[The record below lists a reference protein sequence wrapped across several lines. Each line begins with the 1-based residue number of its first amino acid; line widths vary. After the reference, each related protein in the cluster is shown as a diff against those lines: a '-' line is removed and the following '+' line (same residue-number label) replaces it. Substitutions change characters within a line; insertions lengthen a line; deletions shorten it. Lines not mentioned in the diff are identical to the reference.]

1 MKKMSLLLGMLSIMA
16 IVSCK
21 KKEETPPPPPP
32 TTETTI
38 EVNAPAVE
46 EKNPDG
52 TSISVGKD
60 GVDVSTKN
68 GSTET
73 NVKVGDGAAK
83 VEVKK

>member
-1 MKKMSLLLGMLSIMA
+1 MLSILA

-21 KKEETPPPPPP
+21 KKEEAPLP
-32 TTETTI
+32 TETTI
-38 EVNAPAVE
+38 EVNTPAPEVQENA
-46 EKNPDG
+46 DG

-68 GSTET
+68 GSNET
-73 NVKVGDGAAK
+73 TVNVGGGDAK